1 MRARPRLAAVAAA
14 LLVAGCG
21 GGGAT
26 STGPPVQ
33 DHVHAA
39 VAGHAPGE
47 ILLGT
52 HYGLRIST
60 DGGTTWPPVG
70 DLGHSQ
76 LRLLVAVQSGY
87 VAVTAADDGS
97 SQVRYSADGRHWRMS
112 TGIPSG
118 RLVSV
123 LTPGLTPGSVLAE
136 VTDVGVMGSVDSG
149 RTWQPLLPTPLT
161 INDIAVGV
169 DGGALIAYASS
180 AGVFLARGEA
190 LVPVFEAPTLEGDA
204 QSVARWSAC
213 GHCLVASVEGAVATS
228 TDAGY
233 HWTSHPTTLPFTDV
247 LSWPGGGSTLLGIA
261 PAPASADHGLYLSTD
276 GAATWTRVIDAP
288 LVDHLFLP
296 ATPGAPLYA
305 FRWGITLYRSDDAG
319 RTWVDAGPLRS

>member
-1 MRARPRLAAVAAA
+1 MRARPRLTAVAAA

-39 VAGHAPGE
+39 VAGHSPGE

-60 DGGTTWPPVG
+60 DGGTTWPEVG
-70 DLGHSQ
+70 DLAHAQ
-76 LRLLVAVQSGY
+76 LRLLVAAGSGY

-97 SQVRYSADGRHWRMS
+97 SLTRYSADGHHWRTS
-112 TGIPSG
+112 TGMPAG

-123 LTPGLTPGSVLAE
+123 LSAGLTPGSVLAE
-136 VTDVGVMGSVDSG
+136 VTDVGVMGSANSG
-149 RTWQPLLPTPLT
+149 RSWQPLLPTPLP

-169 DGGALIAYASS
+169 DGGDLIAYASR

-190 LVPVFEAPTLEGDA
+190 LVPVFDTATLEGDA

-213 GHCLVASVEGAVATS
+213 ARCVVASVGGAVATS
-228 TDAGY
+228 TDAGF
-233 HWTSHPTTLPFTDV
+233 HWTSHPTKLPLTDV
-247 LSWPGGGSTLLGIA
+247 LSWPGGGSALLGVA

-319 RTWVDAGPLRS
+319 RSWAVVGPLRS